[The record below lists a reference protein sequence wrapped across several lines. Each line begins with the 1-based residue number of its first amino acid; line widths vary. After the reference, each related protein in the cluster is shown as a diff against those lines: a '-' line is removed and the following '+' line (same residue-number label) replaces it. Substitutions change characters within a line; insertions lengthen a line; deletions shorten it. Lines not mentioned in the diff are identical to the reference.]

1 MSVDAVSQL
10 MQQNALQ
17 SLYGGNSNSDY
28 GSNIDFSTLLGDVM
42 QTSSKENSTSATK
55 VNGSTK
61 VDSTDTSS
69 QTSKLDELEKL
80 LQLQSLQSMSGAYN
94 TADSLGSID
103 DSDDDDSSSS
113 DSGLGLS
120 SSGDYSNEMMD
131 SIFQL
136 LSQNQDQNQADGSS
150 NVNQTINAASIGNLM

>member
-17 SLYGGNSNSDY
+17 SLYGTNSSSDSGN
-28 GSNIDFSTLLGDVM
+28 NIDFSTLLGDVM
-42 QTSSKENSTSATK
+42 QTSAKENSTGTAK

-103 DSDDDDSSSS
+103 DSDDDSSSSLESS
-113 DSGLGLS
+113 DSG
-120 SSGDYSNEMMD
+120 DYGNEMMD

-136 LSQNQDQNQADGSS
+136 LSQNQDQNQASNSS
-150 NVNQTINAASIGNLM
+150 NVNQTTSDALASNLI

>member
-42 QTSSKENSTSATK
+42 QTSSKDNSTSSTK

-80 LQLQSLQSMSGAYN
+80 LQLQSLQSMSSAYN
-94 TADSLGSID
+94 TADSLGSI
-103 DSDDDDSSSS
+103 DDDDSSSS

-131 SIFQL
+131 SIVQL

>member
-42 QTSSKENSTSATK
+42 QTSAKENSTSSTK

-80 LQLQSLQSMSGAYN
+80 LQLQSLQSMSSAYN

-113 DSGLGLS
+113 LGLGG
-120 SSGDYSNEMMD
+120 SGDYSNEMMD

>member
-1 MSVDAVSQL
+1 MSVDAVAQL

-17 SLYGGNSNSDY
+17 NLYGTNSGSNSGND
-28 GSNIDFSTLLGDVM
+28 IDFSTLLGDVM
-42 QTSSKENSTSATK
+42 QTSAKENSTSETK

-61 VDSTDTSS
+61 VDSADTSS

-103 DSDDDDSSSS
+103 DSDDDSSSS
-113 DSGLGLS
+113 LGVGN
-120 SSGDYSNEMMD
+120 SGDYGNEMMN

-136 LSQNQDQNQADGSS
+136 LSQNQASNSS
-150 NVNQTINAASIGNLM
+150 NVNETTNDALASNLI

>member
-17 SLYGGNSNSDY
+17 SLYGGNSSSASGN
-28 GSNIDFSTLLGDVM
+28 NIDFSTLLGDVM
-42 QTSSKENSTSATK
+42 QASANQNSTDATK

-80 LQLQSLQSMSGAYN
+80 LQLQSLQSMLGAYN
-94 TADSLGSID
+94 TADSVGSID

-120 SSGDYSNEMMD
+120 SSGDYGSEMMN

-136 LSQNQDQNQADGSS
+136 LSQNQASNSS
-150 NVNQTINAASIGNLM
+150 NVNETTNDALASNLI